1 MACST
6 MTNFNEPWRDG
17 EPDDV
22 GEMLND
28 LPEVAPPTTL
38 VSDVMATI
46 AARAKTHHPPAT
58 LRMRGGIMAKKV
70 LWIVAAAAAIALVAL
85 RLAGY
90 PPVDKGTEATIGAA
104 QRYQAPQI
112 SNADVKTED
121 ADLQAFLQSD
131 LFQQLTNDPQAQ
143 QALRNEDFRK
153 ALADANVRAAL
164 ASSDVR
170 AAIADLTR
178 NATAA
183 QRKEAAADAKI
194 SASRQASL
202 DAALRASDALRAAL
216 AVPHVADAIAKSSLG
231 AVLASPRAA
240 LALSNDARIG
250 AVLHAAEVSLAA
262 TKKVSPDAVGAQ
274 RKEAATDA
282 APKK

>member
-1 MACST
+1 

-22 GEMLND
+22 SEMLND
-28 LPEVAPPTTL
+28 LPEVAPPSTL

-46 AARAKTHHPPAT
+46 AARAKTHQPPAT

-143 QALRNEDFRK
+143 QALRNEDFRR

-164 ASSDVR
+164 ASSDIR
-170 AAIADLTR
+170 AAIADISR
-178 NATAA
+178 NAAA
-183 QRKEAAADAKI
+183 DSRINAARQAAADATV

-202 DAALRASDALRAAL
+202 DAAMKASDALRAAL
-216 AVPHVADAIAKSSLG
+216 AVPHVADAIARSSLG
-231 AVLASPRAA
+231 AVLATPRAA
-240 LALSNDARIG
+240 LALSNNARID
-250 AVLHAAEVSLAA
+250 AVLRAAEASLAA

-282 APKK
+282 APRK